1 MDLRD
6 SNPSQR
12 LQTDL
17 ELTIDKAITMAR
29 RMEAVREQQAEVRG
43 ETDNILIRI
52 GAVQHSYSNNKR
64 TTNCVPSQQDSKAAN
79 KKGCTRCSTY
89 PSAWLMK
96 LHAVSVKSK
105 ATISQCVDQSQI

>member
-1 MDLRD
+1 
-6 SNPSQR
+6 
-12 LQTDL
+12 
-17 ELTIDKAITMAR
+17 MAQQ
-29 RMEAVREQQAEVRG
+29 MEAVREQQAEESI
-43 ETDNILIRI
+43 ETDNIFTRI

-79 KKGCTRCSTY
+79 KKACTRCSTY

-105 ATISQCVDQSQI
+105 ATTSQCVDQSQI